1 MNWVIDGKRFR
12 RKKGPVPDAQLQPIR
27 GQDLGLDI
35 ANGLFIESALSGEI
49 S

>member
-1 MNWVIDGKRFR
+1 MNWVIDGKRFK

-27 GQDLGLDI
+27 GGDLGTDT

>member
-1 MNWVIDGKRFR
+1 MNWVIDGRRFR

-35 ANGLFIESALSGEI
+35 AKGLFIESALSGEI